1 MKCHGELEIIVSVRR
16 RIGDVIMTLSSSARS
31 QLKRMQA
38 RASIEKV
45 DVLDGRI
52 ALELELVRADLSKGI
67 TVKSEVRLQRAGV
80 EIVRS

>member
-1 MKCHGELEIIVSVRR
+1 
-16 RIGDVIMTLSSSARS
+16 
-31 QLKRMQA
+31 MQA

-67 TVKSEVRLQRAGV
+67 TVKSEVRLSRAR
-80 EIVRS
+80 RSRIERKKCILKRGRGAPNINK